1 MNYSY
6 LFDDP
11 RNYKKIDTGNSTLYY
26 AKCDNQWIEV
36 DKSIYD
42 ALVQPIL
49 AQQKYDAYARQKG
62 SMSFE
67 YLAEKENEGLFG
79 RINKQLSLH
88 VKSPEEMLLHNE
100 NQRSI
105 DALVECLN
113 LCVQALSDRDQR
125 VLAKLCD
132 PKYTQRKIAQELNER
147 ENAISVT
154 KFRVL
159 RNLRKEIEQLP
170 FDFENIDIP

>member
-49 AQQKYDAYARQKG
+49 AQQKYDA
-62 SMSFE
+62 
-67 YLAEKENEGLFG
+67 
-79 RINKQLSLH
+79 
-88 VKSPEEMLLHNE
+88 
-100 NQRSI
+100 
-105 DALVECLN
+105 
-113 LCVQALSDRDQR
+113 
-125 VLAKLCD
+125 
-132 PKYTQRKIAQELNER
+132 
-147 ENAISVT
+147 
-154 KFRVL
+154 
-159 RNLRKEIEQLP
+159 
-170 FDFENIDIP
+170 